1 MLIAVCVVNW
11 KGFEQSQHGELNGQ
25 DSLVLK
31 TNRDHW
37 SCDSLHPSHIS
48 PHPSLKTYRDNL
60 MKDLGH
66 YCPKSFAMAKRE
78 KEKWCH
84 RKSNPGPLHDLSRQC
99 SARGPRFD
107 SSRTFTV
114 NEISSVSEEFGY
126 FILLTLA
133 FDLQNSNPL
142 NSEAMFAL
150 TG

>member
-1 MLIAVCVVNW
+1 MCVVNW

-31 TNRDHW
+31 IEITGLVTVYILHT
-37 SCDSLHPSHIS
+37 SLLTQVWRRI
-48 PHPSLKTYRDNL
+48 YRDDL

-66 YCPKSFAMAKRE
+66 YCPKSFATAKRE

-133 FDLQNSNPL
+133 FELWNSNPL